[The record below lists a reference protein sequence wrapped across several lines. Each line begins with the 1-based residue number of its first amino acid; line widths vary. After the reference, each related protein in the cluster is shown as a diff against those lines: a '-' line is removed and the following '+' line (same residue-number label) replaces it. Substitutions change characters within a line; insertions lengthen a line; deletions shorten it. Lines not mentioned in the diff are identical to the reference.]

1 MKLWET
7 YFRLWQRLSDC
18 SPEGKTKSRLMEK
31 TVKKMEQIKSIPE
44 PKTYRECGKWCYEDF
59 GMPLG

>member
-18 SPEGKTKSRLMEK
+18 SSERTTKSRLMEK
-31 TVKKMEQIKSIPE
+31 YVEKTEQVKSITE
-44 PKTYRECGKWCYEDF
+44 PKTYWCGKWCDEDF